1 MNFIFLMDVYVYFL
15 MTSVWYVVGWY
26 LAHVIVVTQSKTG
39 AGGRNYQIFIV
50 RLHSWLA
57 RLLLLLLLLLI
68 LIIIIIFCS
77 SDFLQTETDS
87 NNIFYPEPTL

>member
-1 MNFIFLMDVYVYFL
+1 MDVYVYFL

-39 AGGRNYQIFIV
+39 AGGLNYQIFIV

-57 RLLLLLLLLLI
+57 RLLLLLLPLLL
-68 LIIIIIFCS
+68 LLIIIIFCS

>member
-1 MNFIFLMDVYVYFL
+1 MDVYVYFL

-26 LAHVIVVTQSKTG
+26 LTHVIVVTQSKTG
-39 AGGRNYQIFIV
+39 AGGLNYQIFIV

-57 RLLLLLLLLLI
+57 RLLLLLLL
-68 LIIIIIFCS
+68 IIIIFCS

>member
-1 MNFIFLMDVYVYFL
+1 MYFL
-15 MTSVWYVVGWY
+15 MTSVWYVVGRY
-26 LAHVIVVTQSKTG
+26 LAHVIVVTQTKTG
-39 AGGRNYQIFIV
+39 AGGLNYQIFIV

-57 RLLLLLLLLLI
+57 RLLLPLLLLL
-68 LIIIIIFCS
+68 IIIFCS

>member
-1 MNFIFLMDVYVYFL
+1 MDVYVYFL
-15 MTSVWYVVGWY
+15 KTSVWYVVGWY
-26 LAHVIVVTQSKTG
+26 LTHVIVVTQSKTG
-39 AGGRNYQIFIV
+39 AGGLNYQIFIV

-57 RLLLLLLLLLI
+57 RLLLLLLL
-68 LIIIIIFCS
+68 IIIIFCS

>member
-15 MTSVWYVVGWY
+15 KTSVWYVVGWY
-26 LAHVIVVTQSKTG
+26 LVHVIVVTQSKTG
-39 AGGRNYQIFIV
+39 AGGLNYQIFIV
-50 RLHSWLA
+50 RLHSRLA
-57 RLLLLLLLLLI
+57 RLLLLLLLLI
-68 LIIIIIFCS
+68 IIIIIFCS